1 MLCTLLEDLTCTL
14 HKSVTGMF
22 YNNNNIESL
31 ENRNLNNHRTRN
43 INIYM
48 CEPDLLKENNVCT
61 CRKAILL
68 AEDGYIHNS
77 LKEDDDLAPV
87 DFGKG
92 NGKLVLY
99 YSQKNSCIEPQGIAM
114 WPTLSKTQRVHLCNT
129 TIAMEWTI
137 AGLYIC
143 RYIQRKLYDR
153 IHSASVSP
161 GRGGVAQDAVEI
173 ARDVVDLMRDYDD
186 AMIPEVDELRELL
199 SEPHIRGEYSHWNTQ
214 WNTVFAG
221 YK

>member
-1 MLCTLLEDLTCTL
+1 
-14 HKSVTGMF
+14 
-22 YNNNNIESL
+22 
-31 ENRNLNNHRTRN
+31 
-43 INIYM
+43 M
-48 CEPDLLKENNVCT
+48 CEPDLLKASNVCT

-68 AEDGYIHNS
+68 AEDGFIHNS
-77 LKEDDDLAPV
+77 LKGDELPA
-87 DFGKG
+87 DFGVEG
-92 NGKLVLY
+92 NGNLVLY
-99 YSQKNSCIEPQGIAM
+99 YNRKNSCIERHSIAM
-114 WPTLSKTQRVHLCNT
+114 WPSLNKTQRVHLCNT

-199 SEPHIRGEYSHWNTQ
+199 SEPHIRVSTLGSQCFCNLPSTALWIDGCFQSSGDPYFMVQVTPVRHKLAAVWVLSDQLLT
-214 WNTVFAG
+214 
-221 YK
+221 